1 MKLDLLFK
9 SASLYIFAG
18 ITNSAIPFMLLPILT
33 RVLPPSEYG
42 KVVMFSSVL
51 VVLSAFVGLSVH
63 GAVSVKYFDPSIDHP
78 RYLATSLMV
87 LVASTVFAVL
97 IIIIFNEHLSRNI
110 GISLEWMIVAV
121 LASAAQF
128 VVQLR
133 LLMWQISHN
142 ALKYG
147 IFLVSQTA
155 INIAISLF
163 FVLCLNY
170 GWTGRGIGIASSMF
184 IFGLISLLSMQTSGM
199 IRWKL
204 SSSYIIS
211 MLKFGIPLIPHS
223 VGGLLMST
231 SDRFTISSLLG
242 VEEAGIYAAAMQVG
256 MIVVVISDACNKSF
270 APWLFKILSNNNESD
285 KIQIV
290 RYTYILFVAIPV
302 LALLFGWMAPWL
314 LQFVVGPQYQ
324 KSSESVLYIALGGG
338 FGAMYCLVVNYIF
351 YAEKT
356 FLLALVSIL
365 SGIVNVILAIM
376 LVKLGGAI
384 GAAQAY
390 MVSQA
395 FYFVFTW
402 IIAANVFSMPWQSV
416 LLGCRE

>member
-1 MKLDLLFK
+1 
-9 SASLYIFAG
+9 
-18 ITNSAIPFMLLPILT
+18 
-33 RVLPPSEYG
+33 
-42 KVVMFSSVL
+42 MFSSIL

-87 LVASTVFAVL
+87 LVTTTVFAVL
-97 IIIIFNEHLSRNI
+97 IIILFNKHLSHNI
-110 GISLEWMIVAV
+110 GISLEWMITAV

-133 LLMWQISHN
+133 LLMWQVSHN

-147 IFLVSQTA
+147 IFLVSQTV
-155 INIAISLF
+155 INLAVSLF
-163 FVLCLNY
+163 FVLCLGY
-170 GWTGRGIGIASSMF
+170 GWTGRGVGMASSMF
-184 IFGLISLLSMQTSGM
+184 LFGFISLLSMQTSGM
-199 IRWKL
+199 IRWNL
-204 SSSYIIS
+204 SFSYIKS

-223 VGGLLMST
+223 VGGLLMSV
-231 SDRFTISSLLG
+231 SDRFTVSSLLG
-242 VEEAGIYAAAMQVG
+242 IEEAGVYAAAMQVG
-256 MIVVVISDACNKSF
+256 MIVVVVSDACNKSF
-270 APWLFKILSNNNESD
+270 APWLFKILSNNNEND
-285 KIQIV
+285 RIQIV

-338 FGAMYCLVVNYIF
+338 FGAMYYLVVNYVF

-356 FLLALVSIL
+356 YLLSCVSIF
-365 SGIVNVILAIM
+365 SGIINLILTVV
-376 LVKLGGAI
+376 LVKSSGAI

-390 MVSQA
+390 MASQA
-395 FYFVFTW
+395 LYFVLTW
-402 IIAANVFSMPWQSV
+402 IVSANIFYMPWKYV
-416 LLGCRE
+416 LLGCRK